1 MMPTHE
7 RHSRIVPTTN
17 HSLLVCKRFVRPPV
31 PGSFDHQSQLC
42 GFDPLVLPAKFESK
56 TKATHRKSSTR
67 KTSAVLYLVHNT
79 QSGRRQLNPQSKFF
93 YWQLRFRPFQNP
105 NLCRTCGN
113 ITSEARSQCRGI
125 CQNTAIGLNS
135 SYTGPQ
141 NCRNPGAVSLEDVS
155 HSRNYI
161 CSMNCSYQVLPMT
174 TFSSCICIG
183 LISFP

>member
-1 MMPTHE
+1 MPTHE

-93 YWQLRFRPFQNP
+93 YWQLPFRPFQNP
-105 NLCRTCGN
+105 NFVGHAETLHLKLDRNAGAFAKIRLLVLILATLVRRIVATLAPCPSRMCLTAEV
-113 ITSEARSQCRGI
+113 TSVA
-125 CQNTAIGLNS
+125 
-135 SYTGPQ
+135 
-141 NCRNPGAVSLEDVS
+141 
-155 HSRNYI
+155 
-161 CSMNCSYQVLPMT
+161 
-174 TFSSCICIG
+174 
-183 LISFP
+183 